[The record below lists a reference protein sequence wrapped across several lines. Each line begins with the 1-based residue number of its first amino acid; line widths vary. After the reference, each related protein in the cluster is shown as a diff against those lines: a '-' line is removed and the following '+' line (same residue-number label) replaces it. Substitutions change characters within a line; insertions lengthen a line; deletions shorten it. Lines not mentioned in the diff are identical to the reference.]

1 MAPVSSHSI
10 AFAPEKLENGIFAK
24 PLQDQGSPDIWSS
37 SRRAEMTLANPD
49 GKKFPDYRRTHQAEN
64 TSERGMLRPGRS
76 GESRVSSFRN
86 SMPSA

>member
-1 MAPVSSHSI
+1 
-10 AFAPEKLENGIFAK
+10 
-24 PLQDQGSPDIWSS
+24 
-37 SRRAEMTLANPD
+37 MTLANPD

-86 SMPSA
+86 SMPSAYRPSDRRKTWTISVWGSTIQYSGTPDRS